1 MLLVVEYRPN
11 EQTMDVMMEQ
21 FLLLAKYNRWMNQSI
36 YKTCLAMGQD
46 NVDKN
51 QDSFFPSISKTLNHL
66 LLGDLVWLYRCSG
79 DKGVMKFVD
88 GDGHDF
94 KIKSLN
100 QVVFSKLEEL
110 WEKRQGID
118 NDIVKY
124 VESLNADQVNESV
137 EYRSTD
143 GCLHTKDLGTILTHW
158 FNHQTHHR
166 GQITALIHQ
175 QGYEFGT
182 TDLILIENEF

>member
-1 MLLVVEYRPN
+1 
-11 EQTMDVMMEQ
+11 MEQ

-46 NVDKN
+46 SVDKN
-51 QDSFFPSISKTLNHL
+51 QHSFFSSISKTLNHL

-79 DKGVMKFVD
+79 DKGVMRFVD

-94 KIKSLN
+94 KITSLN
-100 QVVFSKLEEL
+100 QVIFSKLEEL
-110 WEKRQGID
+110 WEKRKSVD
-118 NDIVKY
+118 NEIVKY
-124 VESLNADQVNESV
+124 IENLSSDRVNELV

-143 GCLHTKDLGTILTHW
+143 GGLHSKELRTILTHW

-182 TDLILIENEF
+182 TDLILIENEL

>member
-1 MLLVVEYRPN
+1 
-11 EQTMDVMMEQ
+11 MMEH

-79 DKGVMKFVD
+79 DKGVMRFVD

-100 QVVFSKLEEL
+100 QVIFSKLEEL

-124 VESLNADQVNESV
+124 VESLSPDQINEPV

-143 GCLHTKDLGTILTHW
+143 GCLHSRDLGTILTHW

-166 GQITALIHQ
+166 GQITALMHQ
-175 QGYEFGT
+175 QGYDFGT
-182 TDLILIENEF
+182 TDLILIENEL

>member
-1 MLLVVEYRPN
+1 
-11 EQTMDVMMEQ
+11 MEQ

-36 YKTCLAMGQD
+36 YKTCLAMGQG

-79 DKGVMKFVD
+79 DKGVMRFVD
-88 GDGHDF
+88 GDGRDF

-110 WEKRQGID
+110 WEKRQAVD

-124 VESLNADQVNESV
+124 VESLIVDRINESV

-143 GCLHTKDLGTILTHW
+143 GCLHSKDLGVILTHW

-175 QGYEFGT
+175 QGYDFGT
-182 TDLILIENEF
+182 TDLISIENEI

>member
-1 MLLVVEYRPN
+1 
-11 EQTMDVMMEQ
+11 MEQ
-21 FLLLAKYNRWMNQSI
+21 FLLLAKYNRWMNHSI
-36 YKTCLAMGQD
+36 YKTCLAMGQG

-51 QDSFFPSISKTLNHL
+51 QNSFFPSISKTLNHL

-88 GDGHDF
+88 GNGDDF
-94 KIKSLN
+94 KIRSLD
-100 QVVFSKLEEL
+100 QVIFSRLEAL
-110 WEKRQGID
+110 WEKRKDVD
-118 NDIVKY
+118 NDIVEY
-124 VESLNADQVNESV
+124 VESLSPDQVNESI

-143 GCLHTKDLGTILTHW
+143 GSSHSKDLGTVLTHW

-175 QGYEFGT
+175 QGYEFGI
-182 TDLILIENEF
+182 TDLIFIESEL